1 MDVRG
6 GLWRRLSTEE
16 LMLLNCGCWRRHLSS
31 YQIPTLFS
39 KVAVLNSL
47 YSHWHSH
54 FSTHYTCNYSIDY
67 FVIYLLIYFW
77 LPWVSVALS
86 QAYSSL
92 QFPGFSLQWLLLLE
106 SLASRVWAS
115 VIAAHRLSCSKAC
128 GIFQDQGSNSCSLH
142 WQADSQPLDHQGRP
156 WINYFKWLL
165 SVCYTRL
172 TWSSVR
178 LWRYLICFY
187 HISKI

>member
-1 MDVRG
+1 M
-6 GLWRRLSTEE
+6 
-16 LMLLNCGCWRRHLSS
+16 MLLNCGCWRRHLSS

-156 WINYFKWLL
+156 
-165 SVCYTRL
+165 
-172 TWSSVR
+172 
-178 LWRYLICFY
+178 
-187 HISKI
+187 